1 MIDLDTKY
9 SRLQEITKGL
19 MRAIDMFSQFIKT
32 MIKDRKWKRELNLVV
47 QAYNPSTQEAEVWRL
62 SQVQGHPSSYGEHCV
77 KQISKLIIMM
87 MDKEQTHGKL
97 K

>member
-32 MIKDRKWKRELNLVV
+32 MIKDRK
-47 QAYNPSTQEAEVWRL
+47 
-62 SQVQGHPSSYGEHCV
+62 
-77 KQISKLIIMM
+77 
-87 MDKEQTHGKL
+87 
-97 K
+97 